1 MELQFRDTSLR
12 CLRQSAA
19 DTRNVEQTL
28 ELRLPENMPPIGRV
42 LGAWGQPLLRGKEWR
57 TDHVTVSGGV
67 MAQVLYEAQDSTGVH
82 CVEGW
87 LPFQI
92 QWELCESQ
100 GDGSVTVSCL
110 LRSVDARQ
118 VGAEKLMLRATVS
131 AMARALESQSH
142 SCWEAPDLPED
153 IQLLSE
159 NRRLCVPLEAGE
171 KPTSMEEELV
181 LPPGKPDV
189 EKILYYQLSP
199 SIKEKKVMSDKL
211 VFRGTAQ
218 LHAVYLGVDGMLHA
232 FDTQLPL
239 SQFVELEREYG
250 PDAQP
255 VIEPAVTDLE
265 LERLEDGRMRLKAGI
280 LGQYVVYDFVE
291 IPVTL
296 DAYSTL
302 RPVQIQSQKIRL
314 PAISEQ
320 RRESV
325 TTQLNMDAPAERIV
339 DCSVYMEQPR
349 LRAED
354 GSAQIEGMAQVL
366 YYDGEGR
373 LQGAVS
379 SFPQTLKAQGS
390 AQVPVAPSLMAQATP
405 GTEGVCVQAELDID
419 LWCMEDEGV
428 EAVCGL
434 SLGEREAPNPDRPS
448 LILRRVANM
457 SLWELAKASGSTV
470 EAIGRANALDG
481 TPDQDR
487 ILLIP
492 VL

>member
-67 MAQVLYEAQDSTGVH
+67 MAQVLYEAQDGTGVH

-142 SCWEAPDLPED
+142 SYWEVPDLPED

-171 KPTSMEEELV
+171 KPTAMEEELV

-239 SQFVELEREYG
+239 SLFVELEREYG

-354 GSAQIEGMAQVL
+354 GSAQIEGMSQVL

-373 LQGAVS
+373 LQGTVS
-379 SFPQTLKAQGS
+379 SFQQSLNPQGAAQLS
-390 AQVPVAPSLMAQATP
+390 ATPSLT
-405 GTEGVCVQAELDID
+405 VQAVPAPEGLSIQTELDVD
-419 LWCMEDEGV
+419 LWQVEEEGMEV
-428 EAVCGL
+428 ICGL
-434 SLGEREAPNPDRPS
+434 TLGEIEAPDPKRPS
-448 LILRRVANM
+448 LILRKAGDRD
-457 SLWELAKASGSTV
+457 LWELAKAAGSTV
-470 EAIGRANALDG
+470 EAICKANALEG
-481 TPDQDR
+481 KPDPDKM
-487 ILLIP
+487 LLIP